1 MVRVS
6 LQRSCKFGVCQG
18 CATNRLQ
25 FTFKTRQSVRKRV
38 LTRNFIVEQQKNYE
52 QKESVED
59 KVTSEIERGLEEY
72 QQLRKSIIR
81 NTQRVGG
88 VLTLYIYLVFN
99 ATAAACCMVGSIAS
113 YIYVLLLIYDVDKLN
128 RDDVQQWITI
138 NEMRESP
145 QKTLMKTISSYQ
157 LSLKPRLLV
166 PGTLAI
172 GIWIYNHNAEI
183 PLSVVDEAAVF
194 AGFLSYKGSL
204 VSRLWAELKPKV
216 QEVKSFRPMLRDNE
230 EDKYDFYGNLKKEQ
244 EK

>member
-128 RDDVQQWITI
+128 RDDV
-138 NEMRESP
+138 
-145 QKTLMKTISSYQ
+145 
-157 LSLKPRLLV
+157 
-166 PGTLAI
+166 
-172 GIWIYNHNAEI
+172 
-183 PLSVVDEAAVF
+183 F